1 MLTNSDVLDVL
12 LTTAGAILGVL
23 LGGWLTLRSQRW
35 TVTRERQHERE
46 TRLIEA
52 IVDVQQAMLHEPGM
66 AEMMNLE
73 AEESR
78 APMLKA
84 TRRLALWGGDDAG
97 DTLADLAFEASSGTG
112 DWHKGSAMFQ
122 GWARTATAYV
132 RGAVTTR
139 KEVREAY
146 NRHAERWLTDHQ

>member
-1 MLTNSDVLDVL
+1 MDLANL
-12 LTTAGAILGVL
+12 LLPALGGIAGAA
-23 LGGWLTLRSQRW
+23 LGGSLSLWSQRW

-46 TRLIEA
+46 TRLMEA
-52 IVDVQQAMLHEPGM
+52 IVDVQEAMLREPGM

-97 DTLADLAFEASSGTG
+97 DALAELAFEASSGTG
-112 DWHKGSAMFQ
+112 NWHTGSAMFQ

-132 RGAVTTR
+132 RGAVTTS

-146 NRHAERWLTDHQ
+146 NRHAEQWLTDHQ